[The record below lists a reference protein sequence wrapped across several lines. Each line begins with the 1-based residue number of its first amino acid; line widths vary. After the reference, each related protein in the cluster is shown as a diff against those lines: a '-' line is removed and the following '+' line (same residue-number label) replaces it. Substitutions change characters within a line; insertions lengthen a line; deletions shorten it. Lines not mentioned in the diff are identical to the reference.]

1 MRLLLDTHAFLWFII
16 RDAIGDARFSTT
28 ARALV
33 EDSANT
39 SSISVASIWE
49 MAIKVSI
56 GKLTFRQPFTTLLP
70 QQLER
75 NGIVLLGITID
86 HALAVT
92 ALPFHHRD
100 PFDRLLI
107 AQAMT
112 EQLPLVSADVVFDSY
127 AVTRLW

>member
-1 MRLLLDTHAFLWFII
+1 MRLLLDTHAFLWFIN
-16 RDAIGDARFSTT
+16 GDARFSAT

-49 MAIKVSI
+49 MAIKISI

-70 QQLER
+70 RQLER

-107 AQAMT
+107 AQAHIEGATMVT
-112 EQLPLVSADVVFDSY
+112 TDSIFARY
-127 AVTRLW
+127 GISRLW